1 MVFEKLAEILE
12 DIFELDEGEVSLQ
25 TRFEEDLYA
34 DMQDLIEIGMILE
47 EEFDILTD
55 DEDLAKLQ
63 TVGDMVEYIKG
74 HIDE

>member
-34 DMQDLIEIGMILE
+34 DMQDTSRFKERGTNIGVPSELRQGAWI
-47 EEFDILTD
+47 
-55 DEDLAKLQ
+55 
-63 TVGDMVEYIKG
+63 
-74 HIDE
+74 